1 MTMQKLIKGALTF
14 RRHVFSAYRELF
26 AKLAEGQAPEA
37 LFITCSDS
45 RVVPSLITAT
55 DPGDLFVVRN
65 VGNIVPPYQPGGPK
79 DVSPVAGM
87 EYAVEV
93 LKVRH
98 IIVCGHSR
106 CGAMKAALGTY
117 DDHLPHIS
125 AWLNHVD
132 QAKELLTPYE
142 PFPDEDT
149 RANMLSELNV
159 LTQIKHIKTYPFVM
173 QKLESGEL
181 HLSAWFFE
189 IDSAQLYAFNP
200 DEEQFIALTE
210 QSATQILNQA
220 GGPTDHGPNGQ
231 SEHASEPPPPS
242 GRSPGGQPAQP
253 A

>member
-1 MTMQKLIKGALTF
+1 MQKLIKGALTF
-14 RRHVFSAYRELF
+14 RRHVFSAYRDLF
-26 AKLAEGQAPEA
+26 AKLAEGQTPEA
-37 LFITCSDS
+37 LFISCSDS
-45 RVVPSLITAT
+45 RVVPNLITAT

-65 VGNIVPPYQPGGPK
+65 VGNIVPPFVPGAPK
-79 DVSPVAGM
+79 DVSPVAAM

-93 LKVRH
+93 LGVRH

-132 QAKELLTPYE
+132 QAKELLKPYE

-189 IDSAQLYAFNP
+189 IDSAQLFAFNP

-210 QSATQILNQA
+210 QSASQILNQA
-220 GGPTDHGPNGQ
+220 GGSNG
-231 SEHASEPPPPS
+231 EATPPPS
-242 GRSPGGQPAQP
+242 GRSPNQPAQP